1 MDGVLDPDFRD
12 EIKVVLIN
20 HGSRDFQVTR
30 GARVAQHILER
41 IVTNSDVV
49 QVERLPAPSRGS
61 EGFGRTGLAYLSIDS
76 VSDEGEP
83 IPDATAHDTP
93 AGSEGSDG
101 VGSAHGAASSEV
113 PPH

>member
-1 MDGVLDPDFRD
+1 MLDPDFRD

-30 GARVAQHILER
+30 GARVAQLILER
-41 IVTNSDVV
+41 IVTNSSVV

-61 EGFGRTGLAYLSIDS
+61 EGFGNTGLAYLSFDS
-76 VSDEGEP
+76 VRDEGEP
-83 IPDATAHDTP
+83 IPDAKVHDVP
-93 AGSEGSDG
+93 AGSGSSDE
-101 VGSAHGAASSEV
+101 VGGAHGAASSEL